1 MQLYALNVNS
11 QFIDPKNNNPTLY
24 KIAHKTA
31 TAKRTSRCS
40 VFGTKQLSMVWFGW
54 LSFRCLAGECSLT
67 CQLSI
72 FWTTTVLGSLCGHG
86 LHLRGV
92 EALPKRSRA
101 RLRIESQMKSNKQRH
116 QNAIRMHR
124 RIVARKRNESFAIKK
139 ERFHNASLKLK
150 KLKYPFCKTVLP
162 IPTDARYRPHSLG
175 AYSTLAEA
183 IVKLSDIALWTV
195 LRSA

>member
-1 MQLYALNVNS
+1 
-11 QFIDPKNNNPTLY
+11 
-24 KIAHKTA
+24 
-31 TAKRTSRCS
+31 
-40 VFGTKQLSMVWFGW
+40 MVWFGW

-139 ERFHNASLKLK
+139 SASTMLPWSSRNSSTPSTRRC
-150 KLKYPFCKTVLP
+150 YPFQLTPDIDPTRWVHTARLQKPLSSCP
-162 IPTDARYRPHSLG
+162 ILLFG
-175 AYSTLAEA
+175 QF
-183 IVKLSDIALWTV
+183 
-195 LRSA
+195 